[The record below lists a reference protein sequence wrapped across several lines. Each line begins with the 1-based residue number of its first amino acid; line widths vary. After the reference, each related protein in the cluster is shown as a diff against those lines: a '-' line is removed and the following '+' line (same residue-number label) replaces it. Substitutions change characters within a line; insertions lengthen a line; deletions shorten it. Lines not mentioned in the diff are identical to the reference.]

1 MKKVI
6 TQAGKI
12 AFLIAAIAQSSRQP
26 ANVFRRIDEI
36 NRQAE
41 KIERDKMN
49 RELKGG
55 NTSPVDTRQTQAIK
69 AQIKEDLEGIQFA
82 YNQIVVN
89 LQSRDEIDPNFIR
102 EVNAKVKKYA
112 ERLVQNIYS
121 FLTNPI
127 FETSMSLEIEQ
138 AKKARHDLDK
148 IILLSNKIK
157 ENSKSLN
164 NN

>member
-12 AFLIAAIAQSSRQP
+12 AFLIAAIICFLTVSNAIAQSSRQP

-69 AQIKEDLEGIQFA
+69 AQIKEDLER
-82 YNQIVVN
+82 
-89 LQSRDEIDPNFIR
+89 S
-102 EVNAKVKKYA
+102 
-112 ERLVQNIYS
+112 
-121 FLTNPI
+121 
-127 FETSMSLEIEQ
+127 SLI
-138 AKKARHDLDK
+138 
-148 IILLSNKIK
+148 
-157 ENSKSLN
+157 
-164 NN
+164 